1 MRRLLF
7 VITCFFFLT
16 WHTTAQERIATLEE
30 VIALALE
37 RNPAAQE
44 AALNTE
50 QQTAL
55 KRTAFEIPK
64 TDVSLL
70 YGQYNSI
77 QNNDNNIT
85 ISQTIPF
92 PTVFARQHAM
102 NNMLVRQSELRAQLT
117 RSEVTFQV
125 KKVVNK
131 LMYLKA
137 RQKVLVTQDS
147 ILVHLVKV
155 ADVQYRV
162 GESTLLGKTIAET
175 QRVEMRNYATRN
187 EADIQTTIG
196 YLQLLTQAPEISGVS
211 GDLEKLGESLD
222 IDSINVS
229 INPTTALAKQSVIV
243 ASHQKKVEAARMFPD
258 LRFGYFNQTLIG
270 FQNVKGQEIY
280 YGSDKRFQGFQLGI
294 SFPLLFAPH
303 SARIKAADIAAQ
315 AAEKQEAS
323 LILMITQQYS
333 QTVQELNKNRNS
345 LEFLSASA
353 LVTADL
359 ISEQSRKSFES
370 GELDY
375 ATLLSNLRQALS
387 IREQYLLA
395 LYEYNSSII
404 TLQYLN
410 GNK

>member
-7 VITCFFFLT
+7 VIICFSCLT
-16 WHTTAQERIATLEE
+16 LQTAAQERIATLDE

-37 RNPAAQE
+37 RNPVAQE
-44 AALNTE
+44 AALNIE
-50 QQTAL
+50 QQSAL

-70 YGQYNSI
+70 YGQFNSI
-77 QNNDNNIT
+77 NKNDNNIT
-85 ISQTIPF
+85 ISQAIPF
-92 PTVFARQHAM
+92 PTFFARQHALY
-102 NNMLVRQSELRAQLT
+102 NMMVRQSELKAQLT
-117 RSEVTFQV
+117 RSEVIFQV
-125 KKVVNK
+125 KQAVNK
-131 LMYLKA
+131 LMYLRA
-137 RQKVLVTQDS
+137 RQKVLVEQDS

-175 QRVEMRNYATRN
+175 QQVEMKNYLTRN
-187 EADIQTTIG
+187 EADINTAIR
-196 YLQLLTQAPEISGVS
+196 YLQMATQAPEIADVS

-222 IDSINVS
+222 IDSVNVLN
-229 INPTTALAKQSVIV
+229 NPASALAKQSVVI
-243 ASHQKKVEAARMFPD
+243 ASQQKKVEAARMLPE

-270 FQNVKGQEIY
+270 FQNVHGQEIY
-280 YGSDKRFQGFQLGI
+280 YGSDKRFQGFQLGL

-303 SARIKAADIAAQ
+303 SARIKAADIAAKV
-315 AAEKQEAS
+315 AEKQEAS
-323 LILMITQQYS
+323 LILMVTQQYS
-333 QTVQELNKNRNS
+333 QAVQELNKNRNS
-345 LEFLSASA
+345 LEFLRASA

-375 ATLLSNLRQALS
+375 ATLLLNLRQALS

-395 LYEYNSSII
+395 LYEYNTSII